1 MSITIDNKAYAK
13 IMLHLMKHT
22 VSDCIGVL
30 IGTEEGDKVTVL
42 DAIPL
47 FHDRIF
53 APQLEIALKFVFINL
68 LTNLLIDRIIY

>member
-68 LTNLLIDRIIY
+68 LIYL